1 MLHTPV
7 TSNLFHE
14 IPGNPVPD
22 RATAGFLTARDGM
35 RLRYARFGAT
45 GAPAQGHGHHPA
57 RPQRMHREI
66 FRDDPRS
73 SAPAASARRSSTGA
87 ARAIP
92 DRMLR
97 DPARGYVD
105 NFYDYVRDLEQFFE
119 EIVLPDCRGP
129 FYMLGHSTGSLV
141 ALLAAPSMIN
151 RVRRMVLCVPL
162 LSLTGFPVSM
172 RTIRRLAGALYAVG
186 LGSMYMAGGAAAARD
201 QAVLDQRADH
211 RPHALPAQLAALRDL
226 SAAGARR
233 PDRRLGARRLHGRRD
248 GAGPGFHRA
257 DADPDAVRRAP
268 APTSVVSTPAIEHYV
283 RQIKSASLLTIDG
296 ARHEIWQEADIY
308 REQLLA
314 AFDAFIPGSD
324 AASRE

>member
-1 MLHTPV
+1 MLHTSV
-7 TSNLFHE
+7 TSDLFHE

-22 RATAGFLTARDGM
+22 GATAGFLTARDGM
-35 RLRYARFGAT
+35 RLRYARFGAIGRPLKGT
-45 GAPAQGHGHHPA
+45 VIILPGRNECIEKYFETIRDFSDRGLGSALVDWRGQGDSG
-57 RPQRMHREI
+57 
-66 FRDDPRS
+66 
-73 SAPAASARRSSTGA
+73 
-87 ARAIP
+87 
-92 DRMLR
+92 RMLR
-97 DPARGYVD
+97 DPVRGYID

-141 ALLAAPSMIN
+141 ALLAAPSMVN

-186 LGSMYMAGGAAAARD
+186 LGSMYMAGGARPRETKPFSTN
-201 QAVLDQRADH
+201 VLTTDH
-211 RPHALPAQLAALRDL
+211 NRYRRNSLLYETYPQLALGGPTVAWVRAACMAAETVQDPDFIARMQIPMLFV
-226 SAAGARR
+226 AAGS
-233 PDRRLGARRLHGRRD
+233 D
-248 GAGPGFHRA
+248 
-257 DADPDAVRRAP
+257 
-268 APTSVVSTPAIEHYV
+268 SVVSTPAIEYYV

-296 ARHEIWQEADIY
+296 ARHEIWQEADLY

-324 AASRE
+324 ATA